1 MTTFEK
7 SVDVKAPLR
16 VAYRQWTR
24 FESYPMF
31 MAGVDR
37 VEQTTPTRTHW
48 RTSIGGVA
56 REFDAEI
63 TERYPDERVSWRSVS
78 GPDHTGRVTFHRI
91 DDETT
96 RVHLRMEFESATLAQ
111 RAGTALT
118 ALDHRIR
125 GDLRRFK
132 DLIERRASV
141 RTNL

>member
-1 MTTFEK
+1 MTTIEK

-16 VAYRQWTR
+16 AAYHQWTR

-48 RTSIGGVA
+48 RTSIGGVI

-63 TERYPDERVSWRSVS
+63 TERHPDERVAWRAVS
-78 GPDHTGRVTFHRI
+78 GPDHTGAVTFQRI

-96 RVHLRMEFESATLAQ
+96 RVHLRMEFEPATLTE
-111 RAGTALT
+111 RAGTALGMV
-118 ALDHRIR
+118 DHRIR
-125 GDLRRFK
+125 DDLRRFK
-132 DLIERRASV
+132 DLIEHRAGV
-141 RTNL
+141 RTH